1 MQLCSEGA
9 PAGALISCEQ
19 AAYSCTILPAP
30 PQARFPW
37 ERADVQRT
45 RETFCPW
52 CVKAGFLRG
61 YVEAHGHSRAHTMW
75 GQRGSS
81 SGALRARREAPGSRT
96 VNQWLRLG
104 KMGKSTAEPQQKR
117 HTNLLALAA
126 PAPHVLFTNSLR
138 PHGSQTARSPAG
150 AQNWPTWKWLVKSH
164 SLSPC
169 VEFCA
174 TMGKKLSSCWTQTYT
189 LSSPRT
195 INERARMESLLIR
208 AARIPAITITR
219 KK

>member
-19 AAYSCTILPAP
+19 AAYSCTVLPAP
-30 PQARFPW
+30 PQARFPR
-37 ERADVQRT
+37 ERADVRRT

-61 YVEAHGHSRAHTMW
+61 YVEAHGHSRAHAM
-75 GQRGSS
+75 
-81 SGALRARREAPGSRT
+81 REQPVAAFE
-96 VNQWLRLG
+96 
-104 KMGKSTAEPQQKR
+104 GKSIAEPQQKR
-117 HTNLLALAA
+117 LTNLLDLAA

-150 AQNWPTWKWLVKSH
+150 AQNWQRWKWLVKSH

-174 TMGKKLSSCWTQTYT
+174 TMSKKLSSCWTQTYT
-189 LSSPRT
+189 LSSPRM
-195 INERARMESLLIR
+195 INGRARMES
-208 AARIPAITITR
+208 
-219 KK
+219 